1 MLESAMPRLF
11 VLALVWLS
19 VNLGAGE
26 TLGQFTPNGPRL
38 CDTWLISTRNLP
50 HDCFSEDAARRMR
63 FYRLSESGTQWER
76 SDRHE
81 FLASDDPTIPTSYF
95 VHGNWFTH
103 QDAIDLGLDF
113 ARNMRRQSGNR
124 PLRVVIWSWQSEREL
139 WRIRSD
145 LELKLKRADTQ
156 GIYLGWLMNQSQRTM
171 PISLVGYSYG
181 ARVVSVA
188 LHLLGGGQFSGQQLS
203 PPPHR
208 TEGRVSAVFLAGA
221 EPIQRLLP
229 GQPLGFAPY
238 VADQIVVTT
247 NERDPVLCYFRL
259 LEPNADLYAL
269 GESGFDARRLG
280 PNAHKV
286 WQVPVDSSIGRSHSL
301 IDYVASAPV
310 MRMVAPYAYADPMYR
325 GELVV
330 DQTITDRPLSSL
342 SQSPTEATDVR
353 QFAGTSAVRERSEG
367 NSPNVGR

>member
-11 VLALVWLS
+11 VLACVWLS
-19 VNLGAGE
+19 VHLGAGE
-26 TLGQFTPNGPRL
+26 ALGQFTPNGPRM
-38 CDTWLISTRNLP
+38 CDTWLISTRNIP
-50 HDCFSEDAARRMR
+50 NDCFSEDAARRMR
-63 FYRLSESGTQWER
+63 FYRLSESGRQWER

-81 FLASDDPTIPTSYF
+81 FLASDDPTIPTSWF

-103 QDAIDLGLDF
+103 QDAIDQGLDF

-124 PLRVVIWSWQSEREL
+124 PLRVVIWSWQSDREL

-156 GIYLGWLMNQSQRTM
+156 GLYLGWLMNQSQRTM

-188 LHLLGGGQFSGQQLS
+188 LHLLGGGRFSGHELS
-203 PPPHR
+203 PAPHR

-229 GQPLGFAPY
+229 GQALGFAPY

-259 LEPNADLYAL
+259 LEPNVDLYAL

-286 WQVPVDSSIGRSHSL
+286 WQVAVDNSIGRSHSL
-301 IDYVASAPV
+301 IDYLGSAPV

-330 DQTITDRPLSSL
+330 DQTIVDQPLSGHR
-342 SQSPTEATDVR
+342 PTTGDACQVP
-353 QFAGTSAVRERSEG
+353 QFMETSAVRERAAA
-367 NSPNVGR
+367 NSPSVGR